1 MILIIFKDLNQ
12 AIEIIRQL
20 EIENSRLIN
29 ENKQVN
35 FILKLLK
42 QPMILLLCKKQ
53 NKFKNFILF

>member
-1 MILIIFKDLNQ
+1 MFKDLNQ

-20 EIENSRLIN
+20 ELENSRLID

-42 QPMILLLCKKQ
+42 K
-53 NKFKNFILF
+53 